1 MSAIIPAVMG
11 IDEVR
16 TLLRTSWHLHE
27 VSCSPLTGGMNSLA
41 WLIEM
46 DGRRCVAKAVPVG
59 ERRSFEA
66 GLAAAE
72 HLSRSGFVAGRPVRA
87 ADGAL
92 SVRTDHSTVALLEFV
107 PGRPLVRDDPLDQHW
122 WGDALG
128 AAHRALA
135 GFAHAGLTRFH
146 WIRTDAEHLGVEG
159 WVRPA
164 VAAAV
169 AAMAKLSVTDQLSY
183 GTVHGDPA
191 PEAFLFDLDTG
202 RTGVVDWGAAF
213 TGPLVYDIASAVMYA
228 GGPSAAGDL
237 LEAYLSAS
245 PVTRDEVEAALPT
258 LLRFRYAVQA
268 DYFAH
273 RVWVDD
279 RRGVAGPEDNLR
291 GLHHARDHF
300 DTA

>member
-1 MSAIIPAVMG
+1 MG
-11 IDEVR
+11 IDDVR
-16 TLLRTSWHLHE
+16 TLLRTSWCLNA
-27 VSCSPLTGGMNSLA
+27 VSCAPLMSGMNSLA
-41 WLIEM
+41 WLIEL
-46 DGRRCVAKAVPVG
+46 DGRRCVAKAVPAA
-59 ERRSFEA
+59 ERRPFEA

-72 HLSRSGFVAGRPVRA
+72 HLSRSGIAAGRPVRA

-107 PGRPLVRDDPLDQHW
+107 PGRPLVHDDPLDQHW

-128 AAHRALA
+128 AAHRTLA
-135 GFAHAGLTRFH
+135 GFAHTGLTRFH
-146 WIRTDAEHLGVEG
+146 WIRPDAEHLGVEA

-191 PEAFLFDLDTG
+191 PGAFLFDLDTG
-202 RTGVVDWGAAF
+202 HTGVIDWGSAF

-228 GGPSAAGDL
+228 GGPAAAGDL
-237 LEAYLSAS
+237 IDAYLSAS
-245 PVTRDEVEAALPT
+245 PVTREEVEAALPT

-273 RVWVDD
+273 RLWADD
-279 RRGVAGPEDNLR
+279 RRGVCSPADNLQ
-291 GLHHARDHF
+291 GLHDARRHL